1 MLYYDRIDTS
11 EAIDPTKSYR
21 RKECNICHYCI
32 FNHGSKFQDFVCN
45 GCHNL
50 TMSSNIAIITVK
62 NIDFRCIIHKIHN
75 KSEGITLSKKSVFE
89 NREYLEKHCLNFQS
103 TQASFF

>member
-50 TMSSNIAIITVK
+50 TMSSDIAIITVK
-62 NIDFRCIIHKIHN
+62 NIDFRCIIHNIHN
-75 KSEGITLSKKSVFE
+75 NLKELLYQRNLFLKIV
-89 NREYLEKHCLNFQS
+89 NIY
-103 TQASFF
+103 